1 MAKIKGFKMK
11 SAILYVIA
19 ALIAIYLTGCAS
31 PRAHMYLGQGLDLAT
46 TYYALEVDGR
56 FEEGNGVLGDIEGVV
71 IGKIVVIGILETAAY
86 LSPSSADRIY
96 KIGAF
101 FGYGAG
107 CWNAYQVLGHK

>member
-1 MAKIKGFKMK
+1 MK
-11 SAILYVIA
+11 SALLYVVM
-19 ALIAIYLTGCAS
+19 ALITILLSGCTVT
-31 PRAHMYLGQGLDLAT
+31 PRAHMYIGQGLDVAS